1 MWSSRGSSEQA
12 REPLA
17 YPPNSNGCPA
27 RAVVNLMEKDLLS
40 THLMCRE
47 TRGEWVPVPG
57 FMLKQQQKFSVV
69 GKRLE
74 SLSKLEI

>member
-1 MWSSRGSSEQA
+1 MWSSRGIFRAGQRA
-12 REPLA
+12 PA

-27 RAVVNLMEKDLLS
+27 RAVVNLVEKDLLS
-40 THLMCRE
+40 THLTCRE
-47 TRGEWVPVPG
+47 TRRERVPVPG

-69 GKRLE
+69 GKCLE